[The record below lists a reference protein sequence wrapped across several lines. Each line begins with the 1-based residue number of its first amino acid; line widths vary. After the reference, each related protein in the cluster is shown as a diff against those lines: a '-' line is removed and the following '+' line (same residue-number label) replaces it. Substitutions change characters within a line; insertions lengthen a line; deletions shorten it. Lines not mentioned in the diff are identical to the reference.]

1 MDIETILQ
9 RLVKNFGGE
18 LCTKGDWKRATG
30 MEKPRANS
38 LSAQLQLRH
47 FQVRGV
53 FQEKGGETWMVMF
66 R

>member
-1 MDIETILQ
+1 MSAPESVL
-9 RLVKNFGGE
+9 RLVVKRFGGQLTE
-18 LCTKGDWKRATG
+18 TGDWRRSCG
-30 MEKPRANS
+30 MEEGKAKS

-53 FQEKGGETWMVMF
+53 VQAKDGTWEVVF